1 MFGTVASNRRAR
13 FEYEVLE
20 EMEAGIV
27 LKGSEIKSIRA
38 GKADISN
45 SYVRVADGEAW
56 LHGAYIAPYEFAG
69 LYGQH
74 EPLRDRKLLL
84 KRAEIKRIGDRAAQA
99 GLTII
104 VLKMYISHG
113 VAKLG
118 IALARGRK
126 RHDKRDAIREREHN
140 REMERAVRRA
150 IR

>member
-45 SYVRVADGEAW
+45 SYVRIADGEAW
-56 LHGAYIAPYEFAG
+56 LHGAYIAPYEFADP
-69 LYGQH
+69 YGQH

-126 RHDKRDAIREREHN
+126 RHDKRDAIRQREHN